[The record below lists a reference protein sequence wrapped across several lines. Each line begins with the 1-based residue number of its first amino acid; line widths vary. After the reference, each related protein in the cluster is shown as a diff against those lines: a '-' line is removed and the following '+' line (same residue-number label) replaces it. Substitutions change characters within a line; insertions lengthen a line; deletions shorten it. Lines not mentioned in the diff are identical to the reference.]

1 MAEEQ
6 VGLNIDVLDL
16 RALAEINPLAWEQL
30 LHIADA
36 RILKTR
42 ISQLESDLD
51 MALNPSGQI
60 TRGDVCDNGATGYDS
75 VIGSLFGN

>member
-6 VGLNIDVLDL
+6 MGLNIDVLDL

-42 ISQLESDLD
+42 ITQLESDLD
-51 MALNPSGQI
+51 MALNPRLSVKQ
-60 TRGDVCDNGATGYDS
+60 TDVPPVELNGLFADTGI
-75 VIGSLFGN
+75 VP